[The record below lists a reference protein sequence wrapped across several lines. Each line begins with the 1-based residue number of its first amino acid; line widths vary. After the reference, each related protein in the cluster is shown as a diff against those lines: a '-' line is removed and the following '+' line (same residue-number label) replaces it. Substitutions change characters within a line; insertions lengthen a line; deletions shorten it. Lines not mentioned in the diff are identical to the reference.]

1 MENIRIERRRLT
13 VDEYQY
19 LRGTTN
25 WFKIE
30 DKAVEKSIDNELF
43 SVCVYDGQKI
53 VGMGRIVGDGAIY
66 FYIQDII
73 VIPSYQGKGLGVR
86 IMNEIETFLLE
97 NAYNNSFIGLMAA
110 DGVHEFYLKFG
121 YEKRDDK
128 KPGMSK
134 LMKK

>member
-30 DKAVEKSIDNELF
+30 DKAVEKSIENELF

-110 DGVHEFYLKFG
+110 DGVLEFYHKFG
-121 YEKRDDK
+121 YEKRDDT